1 MKNPLIIFGAAATLL
16 FLVSCKTNGPVS
28 VLPETSGVSVNQDA
42 VEAQRAQTQSDVN
55 TISNTLLQLG
65 VVIDSLG

>member
-1 MKNPLIIFGAAATLL
+1 MKNPLIIFGAAASLL

-42 VEAQRAQTQSDVN
+42 VEAQRAQTQEDIDVISD
-55 TISNTLLQLG
+55 TLLQLG
-65 VVIDSLG
+65 VIIDTFG